1 LSNNNID
8 NPKRISSGVDWFGN
22 SNYSYENTEV
32 FLSWD
37 TYIYSLDGTII
48 TGLVLYGE
56 YVEYI

>member
-1 LSNNNID
+1 LSNHNTG
-8 NPKRISSGVDWFGN
+8 NPRKILSGVDWFNN

-37 TYIYSLDGTII
+37 TSVYSLEGTII

-56 YVEYI
+56 YIE